1 MEKQSLRTNDC
12 EEEIIKQY
20 SDMVYRLAFA
30 RMGTRHDADEIF
42 QEVFLRFI
50 KKKPVFHEEEHCKAW
65 FIRVTINC
73 SKSFWS
79 SSWFRNVQPIDDDI
93 AFETKED
100 VDLHHELQK
109 LPPKYREVIHL
120 FYYEEMSIEEIS
132 NALDRKNSTVRTQL
146 TRARAIL
153 KTFIKE
159 EDYV

>member
-1 MEKQSLRTNDC
+1 MKKQSLRTDDC
-12 EEEIIKQY
+12 EEKIVKQY

-50 KKKPVFHEEEHCKAW
+50 KKKPVFHEEEHRKAW

-73 SKSFWS
+73 AKSFWS
-79 SSWFRNVQPIDDDI
+79 SSWFKNVQPINDDI

-100 VDLHHELQK
+100 MDLYHELQK

-120 FYYEEMSIEEIS
+120 FYYENMSIEEIGKV
-132 NALDRKNSTVRTQL
+132 LDRKNSTVRTQL
-146 TRARAIL
+146 TRARATL
-153 KTFIKE
+153 RAVIKE
-159 EDYV
+159 GDYV